1 MHTATLAPIIT
12 SKTRR
17 AVLRLFFQ
25 NPGDSYYLRE
35 VVRKTSEEVNA
46 VKRELD
52 ILTEG
57 KVLESERRLNKMFF
71 RVNKTYVFMEEFIR
85 MFAKQSTL
93 AQLIREN
100 VQKLGKV
107 KAIAL
112 SLKFARHID
121 IKADEIYVLGVGT
134 IVLPELAQIMST
146 CEQDF
151 GREINYTVMTE
162 EELTFRKRNNDPF
175 IGKFLKTPKVM
186 IVGSEEELLK

>member
-1 MHTATLAPIIT
+1 M
-12 SKTRR
+12 
-17 AVLRLFFQ
+17 RLFFQ